1 MKSTVIV
8 FKKYSLLL
16 ITGSFFGLLLHLGV
30 VGIDV
35 FLIEKPTNI
44 DFEKKFI
51 QTAFSFPFLPI
62 LIVEILFS
70 MLTLFLWFSMRKALK
85 RAHELD
91 VKNEKHETTVI
102 TFQKI
107 MALMAEHIA
116 TNNNQIL
123 SKLEY
128 QRRQGLKAS
137 ETIETASQNI
147 SKVLHILSE
156 VSFVS
161 PYLSE
166 KERNP
171 TDLLENLT
179 THQEWVG
186 MQTDCLSKMA
196 TSKAKPSEK
205 ENKAR

>member
-1 MKSTVIV
+1 MKSTILV

-16 ITGSFFGLLLHLGV
+16 ISGSFLGLLLHLGV

-44 DFEKKFI
+44 DFEKNFI
-51 QTAFSFPFLPI
+51 KSSFSFPFLPI

-70 MLTLFLWFSMRKALK
+70 ILTCFLWFSMQKALK

-91 VKNEKHETTVI
+91 VKNEKHETTVK

-123 SKLEY
+123 SKIEC
-128 QRRQGLKAS
+128 QRRKGIKSSAA
-137 ETIETASQNI
+137 IETASQNI

-156 VSFVS
+156 ISFVD

-166 KERNP
+166 KGHHSI
-171 TDLLENLT
+171 DLLGKLAAHREFS
-179 THQEWVG
+179 G
-186 MQTDCLSKMA
+186 MQTGCFPEVAKSGA
-196 TSKAKPSEK
+196 TPPEQG
-205 ENKAR
+205 